1 LRRQL
6 DGEPSFE
13 ATLDLAMTLSRGKF
27 GVSRWGAPFAFGLLA
42 FFSSSCRVADSNAA
56 TESKPAKEAS
66 ESARAPVVFT
76 VGSTDVRLDEAQ
88 AQIQHLPPQALS
100 ACRASPEQTR
110 ACVERLVDSEALAQE
125 ARRLGYHRHPD
136 VVAAEKRAMV
146 RNMLSD
152 RTSGVAPTDA
162 EIERHYQEHQA
173 DFSHPELA
181 RVVEII
187 VGSREQART
196 VWKIAR
202 GKSLDEFRELVS
214 RYSESPAARDTG
226 GNLSLVVGNA
236 DDPLRPLAVAAFA
249 LKNPGDLAPV
259 VELPDGFHVVMLRER
274 VAPGIRP
281 LAEARSRI
289 IRFLSDQKRTKLQDE
304 LLASS
309 RASAKVTIFD
319 KELGGLRWA
328 PRAPDDVRLARPE
341 GASVKAQPSTA
352 RRQLAEARE

>member
-1 LRRQL
+1 MT
-6 DGEPSFE
+6 GGPGFE
-13 ATLDLAMTLSRGKF
+13 GTQDLSVTLSLEKF
-27 GVSRWGAPFAFGLLA
+27 GVSRWRALFAFGLLGI
-42 FFSSSCRVADSNAA
+42 FSSSCRVADSKAA
-56 TESKPAKEAS
+56 TESKAPARDAA
-66 ESARAPVVFT
+66 ESARAPVVFK
-76 VGSTDVRLDEAQ
+76 VGATDIRLDEAQ
-88 AQIQHLPPQALS
+88 AQLQQLPAQALS

-125 ARRLGYHRHPD
+125 ARRLGYDRHPN

-152 RTSGVAPTDA
+152 RSNGVTPTEA

-187 VGSREQART
+187 VGSREKARA
-196 VWKIAR
+196 VWKGAR
-202 GKSLDEFRELVS
+202 GKSLEEFRDLVTE
-214 RYSESPAARDTG
+214 YSESPTARDTG
-226 GNLSLVVGNA
+226 GNLSLVMGNA
-236 DDPLRPLAVAAFA
+236 DDPLRPLVVAAFA

-274 VAPGIRP
+274 AAPGVRP
-281 LAEARSRI
+281 LAEARSKIVRI
-289 IRFLSDQKRTKLQDE
+289 LRDQKRAELQDE

-319 KELGGLRWA
+319 KELGGLRWT
-328 PRAPDDVRLARPE
+328 PRAPDRSR
-341 GASVKAQPSTA
+341 
-352 RRQLAEARE
+352 